1 LEDLG
6 LIVDHY
12 INKVCT
18 QILYGELNLEVKGKK
33 YYFQGQNEG
42 PSVHLTVHKL
52 SMLWDLYFRGSVG
65 LGDAYIK
72 GKFEADDLSK
82 FLEFGAMNER
92 AFGGEMGGSKLYRYL
107 SKSYMNKTQNSL
119 GQSKKNIHAHY
130 DLGNDFYEEW
140 LDDSLTYSSGF
151 FKTGKE
157 TLSQAQKNKFDSLI
171 NGNEP
176 KFGDHVLEIGSGWG
190 SFAFYLISKYPD
202 ITIDTLTISQEQY
215 DFVKSKIEENHLQ
228 GKLNVIFKDYREHQG
243 EYSRIYSI
251 EMFEAV
257 GMQYWQIYFDKIK
270 DLLKP
275 SGVFSMQTI
284 VIFEGLFEKY
294 SQKIDFIQKYI
305 FPGGMLPTVKKLE
318 NIAIEKKLD
327 FFVKNQMAD
336 SYHQTLEMWRQNFNH
351 KWDKIKNLGYSN
363 EFKRMWNFYLS
374 YCSGGFKAKTIDVF
388 QIDFTKNSN

>member
-1 LEDLG
+1 M
-6 LIVDHY
+6 IVDHY

-82 FLEFGAMNER
+82 FLEFGAMNEK

-151 FKTGKE
+151 FKTGNE

-171 NGNEP
+171 KGNEP
-176 KFGDHVLEIGSGWG
+176 KSGDHVLEIGSGWG

-228 GKLNVIFKDYREHQG
+228 ENLNVIFKDYREHQG

-275 SGVFSMQTI
+275 SGIFSMQTI
-284 VIFEGLFEKY
+284 VI
-294 SQKIDFIQKYI
+294 
-305 FPGGMLPTVKKLE
+305 
-318 NIAIEKKLD
+318 
-327 FFVKNQMAD
+327 
-336 SYHQTLEMWRQNFNH
+336 
-351 KWDKIKNLGYSN
+351 
-363 EFKRMWNFYLS
+363 LS
-374 YCSGGFKAKTIDVF
+374 LIH
-388 QIDFTKNSN
+388 I

>member
-1 LEDLG
+1 M
-6 LIVDHY
+6 IIDHY

-72 GKFEADDLSK
+72 GKFEPDDLSK
-82 FLEFGAMNER
+82 FLEFGAMNEK

-107 SKSYMNKTQNSL
+107 SKSYMHKTQNSL

-171 NGNEP
+171 KGNEP
-176 KFGDHVLEIGSGWG
+176 KSGDHVLEIGSGWG

-228 GKLNVIFKDYREHQG
+228 GNLNVIFKDYREHQG

-305 FPGGMLPTVKKLE
+305 FPGGMLPTVKTLE

>member
-1 LEDLG
+1 M
-6 LIVDHY
+6 IVDHY

-107 SKSYMNKTQNSL
+107 SKSYIHKTQNSL

-151 FKTGKE
+151 FKTGNE

-171 NGNEP
+171 KGNEP
-176 KFGDHVLEIGSGWG
+176 KSGDHVLEIGSGWG
-190 SFAFYLISKYPD
+190 SFAFYLISKFPD

-228 GKLNVIFKDYREHQG
+228 ENLNVIFKDYREHQG

-305 FPGGMLPTVKKLE
+305 FPGGMLPTVKTLE

>member
-1 LEDLG
+1 M
-6 LIVDHY
+6 IVDHY

-171 NGNEP
+171 KGNEP
-176 KFGDHVLEIGSGWG
+176 KSGDHVLEIGSGWG

-228 GKLNVIFKDYREHQG
+228 GKLNVIYKDYREHQG

-257 GMQYWQIYFDKIK
+257 GMQYWQTYFDKVK

-275 SGVFSMQTI
+275 SGIFSMQTI
-284 VIFEGLFEKY
+284 VIFEELFEKY

-305 FPGGMLPTVKKLE
+305 FPGGMLPTVKTLE

-351 KWDKIKNLGYSN
+351 KWEKIKHLGYSN

>member
-1 LEDLG
+1 

-18 QILYGELNLEVKGKK
+18 QILYGELNLDVKGKK

-171 NGNEP
+171 KGNEP
-176 KFGDHVLEIGSGWG
+176 KFGEHVLEIGSGWG

-305 FPGGMLPTVKKLE
+305 FPGGMLPTVKTLE

>member
-1 LEDLG
+1 M
-6 LIVDHY
+6 IVDHY

-82 FLEFGAMNER
+82 FLEFGAMNEK

-151 FKTGKE
+151 FKTGNE

-171 NGNEP
+171 KGNEP
-176 KFGDHVLEIGSGWG
+176 KSGDHVLEIGSGWG
-190 SFAFYLISKYPD
+190 SFAFYLISKFPD

-228 GKLNVIFKDYREHQG
+228 ENLNVIFKDYREHQG

-305 FPGGMLPTVKKLE
+305 FPGGMLPTVKTLE